1 MAKSDLASKRLL
13 SEAVLSD
20 SVTMPP
26 LPSVTQRSL
35 KLFEE
40 NFLKHLAGRGM
51 ITKAQRLE
59 TVKARIKKSADAI
72 DSLLDSGALGETE
85 TAEIIAELAGTQKC
99 GENETALLGD
109 PLALKLFEASGFVLL
124 RKEETVLTVAS
135 YRPLVLEDI
144 RKIREIGPFTVHA
157 VIVTRSWFRHAREA
171 LELLLENRQKNALIT
186 EEELAVL
193 PEGEKAV
200 FFVDQIVEKAI
211 VLGASDIHIEP
222 FKERFRVRMRID
234 GMLHAF
240 GTYDSAYHTAVT
252 SRVKLLADLDIA
264 EKREPQDGAFV
275 YKDAAGAETGFR
287 ASAIPTIY
295 GEKLVLRK
303 LSDGSESVDLE
314 SLGMEGTLRT
324 TWERL
329 IHAPHGIVL
338 VCGPTGSGKSTTLS
352 ATIRRINTE
361 SINISTVEEP
371 VEYKIDGVNQVQVDN
386 VKISFADALRS
397 LLRQDPDVVMVGE
410 VRDRETA
417 EIALRAS
424 LTGHLVFSTIHTN
437 DAPSAVTRLVDM
449 GAEAFLVAS
458 SVNGVLA
465 QRLVRR
471 CCSACRQARPAE
483 AYEKMLLG
491 ADAEEEVTLFEGS
504 GCPHCN
510 FTGYKGRVGIYE
522 LLVVDSTVRR
532 MILEKSNDLEIGAYA
547 KAECGMQTL
556 AMHAAQKVREG
567 MTTIEEY
574 QRVVGDE

>member
-1 MAKSDLASKRLL
+1 MAKNDLASKRLL
-13 SEAVLSD
+13 SEAILSD
-20 SVTMPP
+20 SVVMPQ
-26 LPSVTQRSL
+26 LPSVTQRNL

-40 NFLKHLAGRGM
+40 RFLKHLAGRGM
-51 ITKAQRLE
+51 ITKEQRLE
-59 TVKARIKKSADAI
+59 AVKARIKKSANAI
-72 DSLLDSGALGETE
+72 DSVLDSGALDE
-85 TAEIIAELAGTQKC
+85 ADAADSIAELAGARRR
-99 GENETALLGD
+99 GEEERALLGD
-109 PLALKLFEASGFVLL
+109 PLALKLFETSGFILL
-124 RKEETVLTVAS
+124 HKEETALTVAS
-135 YRPLVLEDI
+135 YRPLLLEDMQ
-144 RKIREIGPFTVHA
+144 KIHEIGPFTVHA
-157 VIVTRSWFRHAREA
+157 VIVTRSWYRHAREE
-171 LELLLENRQKNALIT
+171 LELLLENLQKSSLIT
-186 EEELAVL
+186 DEELAAL

-200 FFVDQIVEKAI
+200 FFVDQIIQKAI
-211 VLGASDIHIEP
+211 LLGASDIHVEP
-222 FKERFRVRMRID
+222 FKERFRIRMRID

-240 GTYDSAYHTAVT
+240 GVYDNAYQNAVA
-252 SRVKLLADLDIA
+252 SRVKLLANLDIA

-275 YKDAAGAETGFR
+275 YKGETGAETGFR

-303 LSDGSESVDLE
+303 LSDGSETIDLE
-314 SLGMEGTLRT
+314 SLGMEGSLRNA
-324 TWERL
+324 WDRL

-361 SINISTVEEP
+361 SINISTVEDP

-386 VKISFADALRS
+386 VKITFADALRS

-410 VRDRETA
+410 VRDKETA

-449 GAEAFLVAS
+449 GTEPFLVAS

-471 CCSACRQARPAE
+471 CCTACRQPRPAE
-483 AYEKMLLG
+483 GFEKIMLG
-491 ADAEEEVTLFEGS
+491 AADEEEVTVYEGA

-510 FTGYKGRVGIYE
+510 FTGYRGRVGIYE
-522 LLVVDSTVRR
+522 LLVVDNTVRR

-547 KAECGMQTL
+547 TAECGMQTL

>member
-1 MAKSDLASKRLL
+1 MAKEDLTSKRFL
-13 SEAVLSD
+13 SEEILSET
-20 SVTMPP
+20 VAMPP
-26 LPSVTQRSL
+26 LPSLTQRTL

-40 NFLKHLAGRGM
+40 SFLKHLASREM

-59 TVKARIKKSADAI
+59 AVKARIKKSANAI
-72 DSLLDSGALGETE
+72 DFVLDSGALDEAVA
-85 TAEIIAELAGTQKC
+85 AEAIAELSGARRH
-99 GENETALLGD
+99 EEHETALLGD
-109 PLALKLFEASGFVLL
+109 LLTLNIFEASGFVLL
-124 RKEETVLTVAS
+124 RKEKSELTVAS
-135 YRPLVLEDI
+135 YRPLLVEDI
-144 RKIREIGPFTVHA
+144 QKIREVGPFTVNAA
-157 VIVTRSWFRHAREA
+157 VVTRSWYRRVREE
-171 LELLLENRQKNALIT
+171 LELLLENRQKSTLLSDA
-186 EEELAVL
+186 ELATL

-200 FFVDQIVEKAI
+200 LFVDQIVQKAI
-211 VLGASDIHIEP
+211 LLGASDIHIEP
-222 FKERFRVRMRID
+222 FKERFRIRMRID

-240 GTYDSAYHTAVT
+240 GEYDNAFHTAVA
-252 SRVKLLADLDIA
+252 SRFKLLADLDIA

-275 YKDAAGAETGFR
+275 YKDEEGRETGFR

-303 LSDGSESVDLE
+303 LSDGSENIELE
-314 SLGMEGTLRT
+314 SLGMEGTLRVS
-324 TWERL
+324 WERL

-352 ATIRRINTE
+352 ATISRINIE
-361 SINISTVEEP
+361 SINISTVEDP
-371 VEYKIDGVNQVQVDN
+371 VEYKIAGVNQVQVDD

-410 VRDRETA
+410 VRDKETA

-437 DAPSAVTRLVDM
+437 NAPSAVTRLVDM
-449 GAEAFLVAS
+449 GTEPFLVAS
-458 SVNGVLA
+458 SINGVLA

-471 CCSACRQARPAE
+471 CCAACKQARPAE
-483 AYEKMLLG
+483 AFEKLLLG
-491 ADAEEEVTLFEGS
+491 AGEDEEVTLYEGS

-532 MILEKSNDLEIGAYA
+532 MILEQSNDLEIGAYA

-556 AMHAAQKVREG
+556 SQHAAQKVREG
-567 MTTIEEY
+567 VTTVEEF